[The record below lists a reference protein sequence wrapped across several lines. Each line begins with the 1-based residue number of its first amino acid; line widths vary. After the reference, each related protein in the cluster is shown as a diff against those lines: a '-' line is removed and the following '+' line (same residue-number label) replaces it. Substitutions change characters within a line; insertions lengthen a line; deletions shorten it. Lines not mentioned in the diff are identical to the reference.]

1 MARVVTP
8 PLFYILLTLRDGQR
22 HGYEILKEVQSGSLG
37 KVRLGPATLYTSLKK
52 LLDAKLIEEV
62 NGPRDGDSR
71 RRYYRLTSGGRKA
84 LAEELDRMEI
94 VLRMARPS
102 QATARS

>member
-1 MARVVTP
+1 MVTP
-8 PLFYILLTLRDGQR
+8 PLFYILLTLRISQR

-62 NGPRDGDSR
+62 SGPRDRDSR
-71 RRYYRLTSGGRKA
+71 RRYYRLTPGGHKA
-84 LAEELDRMEI
+84 LADEVDRMDI
-94 VLRMARPS
+94 ALRMARPS
-102 QATARS
+102 HAPARS